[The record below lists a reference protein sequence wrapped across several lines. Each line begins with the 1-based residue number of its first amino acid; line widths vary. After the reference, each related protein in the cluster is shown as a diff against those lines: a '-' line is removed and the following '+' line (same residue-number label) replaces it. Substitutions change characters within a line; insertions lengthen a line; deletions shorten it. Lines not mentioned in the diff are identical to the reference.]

1 MSQRCCTYN
10 KRRLPADDLV
20 GTDLLAFL
28 NLLGQADVDYLP
40 SAAPPSREQRAG
52 RKPMKEALGCADQG
66 GFWESAA
73 GRPASTS
80 RRRHVHA
87 AGTRR
92 GHSQNRHAVWATVF
106 LTGVRR
112 VGWEPGCDGRGEGT

>member
-1 MSQRCCTYN
+1 MSQGCCTYN

-40 SAAPPSREQRAG
+40 SAAPPSREQRAR

-66 GFWESAA
+66 GVWECCRAA
-73 GRPASTS
+73 
-80 RRRHVHA
+80 RRHLRA

-92 GHSQNRHAVWATVF
+92 GRSQNRHAVQATVF